1 MNTQPFST
9 PLLSWDVFLEGYR
22 RRIALAKDFQALTE
36 YAQAMDWKVEWDLQD
51 RMIQQQ
57 SVVLVTDPSQQIT
70 FASSNLHTMNGYLPQ
85 EAIGKTPRIFQGKNT
100 NPSTKAIVRDA
111 LTKWS
116 PFSVSLVN
124 YRKNGLPYKCRVDG
138 YPVYNKSGKLVNF
151 IAFEKLEHETYLT
164 SPI

>member
-22 RRIALAKDFQALTE
+22 RRIALSKDYQSLTE
-36 YAQAMDWKVEWDLQD
+36 YARARDWNIEWDLQD
-51 RMIQQQ
+51 RLLQQQ
-57 SVVLVTDPSQQIT
+57 SVVLVTDASQQIA

-85 EAIGKTPRIFQGKNT
+85 EVVGKTPRIFQGKNT

-111 LTKWS
+111 VSQWS
-116 PFSVSLVN
+116 PFSVSLLN
-124 YRKNGLPYKCRVDG
+124 YRKNGLPYKCKVDG
-138 YPVYNKSGKLVNF
+138 YPVFNKAGSLVNF
-151 IAFEKLEHETYLT
+151 IAFEKLEHESYLT